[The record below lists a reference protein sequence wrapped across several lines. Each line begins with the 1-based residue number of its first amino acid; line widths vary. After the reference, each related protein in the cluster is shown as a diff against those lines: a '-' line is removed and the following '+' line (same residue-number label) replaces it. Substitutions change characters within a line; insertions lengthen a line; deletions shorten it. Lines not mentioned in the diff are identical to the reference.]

1 MAGETTVAVEATE
14 ERYRALKHMPS
25 QIGFELDGTARWP
38 ADQFTFRLRDEGAI
52 RLLEDLHDSGA
63 PAAQASTQAAV
74 AAKPATPS
82 ASATAP
88 AVAS

>member
-14 ERYRALKHMPS
+14 ARYRALKHFPS
-25 QIGFELDGTARWP
+25 GTGFEADGTARWP

-63 PAAQASTQAAV
+63 PAA
-74 AAKPATPS
+74 S
-82 ASATAP
+82 ASAAP
-88 AVAS
+88 AGAPAATAHQE